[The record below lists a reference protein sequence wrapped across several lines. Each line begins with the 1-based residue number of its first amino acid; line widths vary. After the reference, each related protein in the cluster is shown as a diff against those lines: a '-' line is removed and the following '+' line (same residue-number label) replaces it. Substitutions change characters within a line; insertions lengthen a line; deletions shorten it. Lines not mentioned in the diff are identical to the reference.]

1 MANVTSLKNKQ
12 QRQPLPRRIFDF
24 YANVFRAQSLE
35 FNMVLGITML
45 LMVFGLVMVLSA
57 SSIVAIRDNNNAFF
71 IFGKQVLFAVIGFL
85 ALSLGSVMPVTFW
98 RRMGFPI
105 FLGSLF
111 LQVLTFVPGI
121 RISVN
126 GNNSWIHVGAFSIQP
141 AEFLKISMILLMS
154 IYFERHQDGMYHDR
168 HTVWK
173 AFALPAAGMALV
185 VFGKDLGTTLVIA
198 MIAFALVWLFG
209 APGYAV
215 RLPLTVAGI
224 GVAIALLG
232 GSVVGGS
239 SRVGRISAW
248 LSQSSDTA
256 NAYAWQSQHGIWA
269 LAAGHLTGVGLGMS
283 KLKWS
288 WIPEVDNDYIFAII
302 GEELGLLGA
311 LFTILLFLTLG
322 YFLVR
327 ISLRSQSVL
336 GRSVVMGVAVWIT
349 LQAMINIGV
358 VLQWLPVLGVP
369 LPLISSGGSSLIAGL
384 AGIGI
389 CLSFERENHAILDGG
404 RRVRVATERPVKR
417 R

>member
-1 MANVTSLKNKQ
+1 MTNVTSLKNKQ

-168 HTVWK
+168 QTVWK

>member
-1 MANVTSLKNKQ
+1 MANVTSLKSRQ
-12 QRQPLPRRIFDF
+12 QREPLPRRIVNF

-45 LMVFGLVMVLSA
+45 LMIYGLVMVLSA
-57 SSIVAIRDNNNAFF
+57 SSIVAIRDNNNAFS
-71 IFGKQVLFAVIGFL
+71 IFGKQVLFAAIGFI
-85 ALSLGSVMPVTFW
+85 ALSLASIMPVTFW

-105 FLGSLF
+105 FVGALV
-111 LQVLTFVPGI
+111 LQVLTFIPGI
-121 RISVN
+121 RVSVN
-126 GNNSWIHVGAFSIQP
+126 GNSSWIHVGSFTIQP
-141 AEFLKISMILLMS
+141 AEFLKVAMILLMS

-168 HTVWK
+168 KTVWK
-173 AFALPAAGMALV
+173 AFALPAFGMALV
-185 VFGKDLGTTLVIA
+185 VLGRDLGTTLVIA
-198 MIAFALVWLFG
+198 MIALALVWLFG
-209 APGYAV
+209 APGSSL
-215 RLPLTVAGI
+215 RMPLVAAGL
-224 GVAIALLG
+224 GVAVFVLG
-232 GSVVGGS
+232 GSLVGGT

-322 YFLVR
+322 FFLVR
-327 ISLRSQSVL
+327 ISLRSQSVV

-349 LQAMINIGV
+349 LQAMINIAV

-369 LPLISSGGSSLIAGL
+369 LPLISSGGSSLISGL
-384 AGIGI
+384 AGIGL
-389 CLSFERENHAILDGG
+389 CLSFERENHAVLDGG
-404 RRVRVATERPVKR
+404 RRVRVATEKPGR
-417 R
+417 RR